1 MDRAKMMK
9 GNSTE
14 GFSLVEVM
22 IALVVLLIGML
33 GIMGMQYYAVSG
45 NATSRELRMATNL
58 GQDMIESLKSTPYGN
73 LSSSFDTP
81 AQIAAR
87 SGVEISGGINFDRR
101 WWVFPNCIALTLTSD
116 DNSCT
121 ALTATCSSIPDGSVT
136 VPVSAVRARA
146 CWTDKSGGAH
156 SVTMDSL
163 RWDENAYF

>member
-1 MDRAKMMK
+1 MDGAEMMRA
-9 GNSTE
+9 NSSE

-22 IALVVLLIGML
+22 IALVVLLVGML

-45 NATSRELRMATNL
+45 NATSREVRMATNL

-73 LSSSFDTP
+73 LSSSSDTP
-81 AQIAAR
+81 T
-87 SGVEISGGINFDRR
+87 SGVAISGGINFDRR
-101 WWVFPNCIALTLTSD
+101 WWIVSNCIALTLAAD

-121 ALTATCSSIPDGSVT
+121 AMAASCTSAPGGVT

-146 CWTDKSGGAH
+146 CWTDKSGGVH

-163 RWDENAYF
+163 RWDEDAYF

>member
-1 MDRAKMMK
+1 MDGAEMK
-9 GNSTE
+9 RGNSTE
-14 GFSLVEVM
+14 GFSLIEVM
-22 IALVVLLIGML
+22 IALVVLLVGML

-73 LSSSFDTP
+73 LSSSSDSPT
-81 AQIAAR
+81 
-87 SGVEISGGINFDRR
+87 SGVAISGGINFNRR
-101 WWVFPNCIALTLTSD
+101 WWVVSNCIALTLTSD

-121 ALTATCSSIPDGSVT
+121 ALTATCTTAPGGVT

-146 CWTDKSGGAH
+146 CWTDKSGGVH
-156 SVTMDSL
+156 SVSMDSL